1 MRTAK
6 RTAFASFLGT
16 TFQFLDASIY
26 GIVAAVVFSKVFFPA
41 DNPQLASVGAVATF
55 AVAYVTGPIG
65 AFVLGPLGDRIGRQ
79 KMTVITITGM
89 GVATFLIGCLPGYGT
104 IGFAAPV
111 LLVILRI
118 FQGFF
123 TSSEQAG
130 TSSLTMEHAPTE
142 RRGFFVSFINVG
154 VGVGAVLGQLAFIPI
169 LALPEDDLLSWGW
182 RIPFLASIVWT
193 AIVLIFRRS
202 IHDADV
208 FVETK
213 NEGKVARYPVAPL
226 FRDHWRSV
234 IRVIL
239 LCLMAVPGTVVGVY
253 AFGYGVDTVGIPASE
268 LLTVQLIVI
277 VVTTPL
283 LPLWGLLGDRIGR
296 KPVFAGGVLIGGLLI
311 FPLFLALKSG
321 NLLLVALLEILAYGF
336 LNAGQALQLSMFT
349 EMFPTKVRTTG
360 VAIGSQLG
368 FLVAGFAPTICYAI
382 QRSGPSGWVPA
393 AVFTTGVCVI
403 ASIAAFTGRE
413 TANRD
418 VTVLDSAEAPTP

>member
-1 MRTAK
+1 MAK

-41 DNPQLASVGAVATF
+41 DNPQLASIGAVATF
-55 AVAYVTGPIG
+55 AVAYITGPIG

-79 KMTVITITGM
+79 KVTVITITGM
-89 GVATFLIGCLPGYGT
+89 GIATFLIGCLPGYAT

-118 FQGFF
+118 AQGFF

-130 TSSLTMEHAPTE
+130 TSSLTMEHAPTK

-169 LALPEDDLLSWGW
+169 LALPEEDLLSWGW
-182 RIPFLASIVWT
+182 RIPFLASMIWT
-193 AIVLIFRRS
+193 IIVLAFRS
-202 IHDADV
+202 KIKDAEV
-208 FVETK
+208 FVEAK

-226 FRDHWRSV
+226 FRHHWRSV
-234 IRVIL
+234 VRVIL

-253 AFGYGVDTVGIPASE
+253 AFGYGVDTVGLDASK

-283 LPLWGLLGDRIGR
+283 LPLWGILGDRWGR
-296 KPVFAGGVLIGGLLI
+296 RPVFAGGVLIGGLLI
-311 FPLFLALKSG
+311 FPLFLALKNG
-321 NLLLVALLEILAYGF
+321 NLLYILVLEVLAYGF

-349 EMFPTKVRTTG
+349 EMFPTNVRTTG
-360 VAIGSQLG
+360 VAISSQLG

-382 QRSGPSGWVPA
+382 QQTGPQGWIPPA
-393 AVFTTGVCVI
+393 LFTTVVCVI

-413 TANRD
+413 TADRD
-418 VTVLDSAEAPTP
+418 LAALDTLEPQAR